1 MIRSVAAVIAGIAT
15 LTITSFAIEAGV
27 NPLLLRFFPHALPN
41 EWALNHNT
49 GVKLI
54 ILAYTALCVAAGG
67 FVTAWVARR
76 AKVIHA
82 VVMGVV
88 EVGLTVWVMFE
99 MPQQAPRWA
108 WLLGIAMILPMAWIG
123 AALRV
128 WRDRVH
134 AQGQ

>member
-1 MIRSVAAVIAGIAT
+1 MIRSVVAVIAGIAT
-15 LTITSFAIEAGV
+15 LTMTSFAIEAGV
-27 NPLLLRFFPHALPN
+27 NPLLLRLFPHALPSG
-41 EWALNHNT
+41 WALNHNT

-54 ILAYTALCVAAGG
+54 TLAYTALCVAAGG

-108 WLLGIAMILPMAWIG
+108 WLLGVAMILPMAWIG

>member
-1 MIRSVAAVIAGIAT
+1 MIRSLAAVIAGIVT
-15 LTITSFAIEAGV
+15 LTVSSFAIEAAM

-41 EWALNHNT
+41 EGALNHNT

-54 ILAYTALCVAAGG
+54 TLAYTALCVAAGG
-67 FVTAWVARR
+67 YVTARVARR

-82 VVMGVV
+82 VVMGAI

-99 MPQQAPRWA
+99 MPQHAPRWA
-108 WLLGIAMILPMAWIG
+108 WLLGIAAILPMAWIG

-128 WRDRVH
+128 WREGVQ
-134 AQGQ
+134 AQAQ